1 VTLLGTL
8 QVIASGHNILD
19 AARRLGGDVVA
30 QQMAPGTF
38 KSW

>member
-8 QVIASGHNILD
+8 QVIAPGHNILD